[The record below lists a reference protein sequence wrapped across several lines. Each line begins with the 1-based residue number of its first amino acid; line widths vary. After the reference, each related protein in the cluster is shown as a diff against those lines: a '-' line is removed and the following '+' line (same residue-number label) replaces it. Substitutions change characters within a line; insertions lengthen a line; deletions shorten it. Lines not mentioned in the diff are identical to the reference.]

1 MLFLF
6 KNISTFYSYFLDYVP
21 SCRGLVPNLMVLFV
35 ITILEGVVPVSEG
48 FVSVLSYLFSSISK
62 VQL

>member
-35 ITILEGVVPVSEG
+35 ITILEGVVLVSEG
-48 FVSVLSYLFSSISK
+48 FVTVFELF
-62 VQL
+62 V